1 LSNNQ
6 IFSNSNPNQ
15 NTNNPSNH
23 NPTLMPF
30 AASASIALPNTNINI
45 PLQQRIFQHLNANLN
60 PPPYNNSQQPNQQP
74 MNSLTRLNNLISQ
87 HQQQQLQHQQ
97 QQLHQ
102 QLSLLNNM
110 HSIVS
115 FPINGREQIGITSR
129 LRLPRIHYL
138 DRSIEVE

>member
-1 LSNNQ
+1 
-6 IFSNSNPNQ
+6 
-15 NTNNPSNH
+15 
-23 NPTLMPF
+23 
-30 AASASIALPNTNINI
+30 
-45 PLQQRIFQHLNANLN
+45 
-60 PPPYNNSQQPNQQP
+60 
-74 MNSLTRLNNLISQ
+74 MNSLTRLNNLITQQ
-87 HQQQQLQHQQ
+87 HLQHQQ

-138 DRSIEVE
+138 DRSIEVKYNRNNL